1 MNDEQLLRYSRQIM
15 LPQVDIA
22 GQELLLSS
30 TVLILGLGGLGC
42 PAAQYL
48 AAAGVG
54 RMVLVDPDTVDLTNL
69 ARQLLYTTADQGVA
83 KVIAAAARLS
93 AINDGVALET
103 LQTTLTSSALLDQV
117 RRATVV
123 LDCTDNFTSRFAVN
137 AACVQAGVP
146 LVSGAAIRLNGQLTV
161 YDRRQS
167 DAPCYR
173 CLYDEQG
180 NENLSCSE
188 SGILGP
194 VVGTIGTMQALEAIK
209 VITGC
214 GNTLN
219 GRLMIFDAVTMEWQT
234 LQITADPQCPVCG
247 YKNAARR
254 PPPAARKI

>member
-1 MNDEQLLRYSRQIM
+1 MIDEQLLRYSRQIM

-22 GQELLLSS
+22 GQESLLSS

-48 AAAGVG
+48 AGAGVG
-54 RMVLVDPDTVDLTNL
+54 RMILVDPDTVDLSNL
-69 ARQLLYTTADQGVA
+69 ARQLLYSTANQGVA
-83 KVIAAAARLS
+83 KVAAAAARLS
-93 AINDGVALET
+93 TINDGVILET
-103 LQTTLTSSALLDQV
+103 LQQKLTGTALLDQV

-123 LDCTDNFTSRFAVN
+123 LDCTDNFTSRFAIN
-137 AACVQAGVP
+137 AACVAAGVP
-146 LVSGAAIRLNGQLTV
+146 LVSGAAIRFNGQLAV

-173 CLYDEQG
+173 CLYDEQS

-188 SGILGP
+188 SGVLGP
-194 VVGTIGTMQALEAIK
+194 VVGVIGIMQALEAIK
-209 VITGC
+209 LITGC

-219 GRLMIFDAVTMEWQT
+219 GRLMVFDAMTMEWQT
-234 LQITADPQCPVCG
+234 LQITADPQCPVCSD
-247 YKNAARR
+247 KTDARC

>member
-103 LQTTLTSSALLDQV
+103 LQTTLTGSALLDQV
-117 RRATVV
+117 RRATIV
-123 LDCTDNFTSRFAVN
+123 LDCTDKFTSRFAIN

-161 YDRRQS
+161 YDHRQS

-219 GRLMIFDAVTMEWQT
+219 GRLMIFDALTMEWQT

-247 YKNAARR
+247 YKT
-254 PPPAARKI
+254 AARKI

>member
-1 MNDEQLLRYSRQIM
+1 MNDEQLLRYSRQIT

-69 ARQLLYTTADQGVA
+69 ARQLLYSTADQGMA
-83 KVIAAAARLS
+83 KVTAAAARLS

-103 LQTTLTSSALLDQV
+103 LQMTLTGTALLDQV
-117 RRATVV
+117 HRATVV
-123 LDCTDNFTSRFAVN
+123 LDCTDNFTSRFAIN
-137 AACVQAGVP
+137 AACVEAGAP
-146 LVSGAAIRLNGQLTV
+146 LVSGAAIGLTGQLTV
-161 YDRRQS
+161 YDHRHS

-188 SGILGP
+188 SGVLGP

-214 GNTLN
+214 GNTLS
-219 GRLMIFDAVTMEWQT
+219 GRLMIFDAMTMEWQT
-234 LQITADPQCPVCG
+234 LQITPDPQCPVCG
-247 YKNAARR
+247 HG
-254 PPPAARKI
+254 

>member
-103 LQTTLTSSALLDQV
+103 LQKTLTGSALLDQV
-117 RRATVV
+117 RRATIV
-123 LDCTDNFTSRFAVN
+123 LDCTDKFTSRFAIN

-247 YKNAARR
+247 YKT
-254 PPPAARKI
+254 AARKI

>member
-1 MNDEQLLRYSRQIM
+1 MNDEQLLRYSRQIL

-22 GQELLLSS
+22 GQERLLSS
-30 TVLILGLGGLGC
+30 RILILGLGGLGC
-42 PAAQYL
+42 PAAHYL

-54 RMVLVDPDTVDLTNL
+54 TLVLADPDTVDLTNL
-69 ARQLLYTTADQGVA
+69 PRQLLYTSADQGVA
-83 KVIAAAARLS
+83 KAAVAAARLLS
-93 AINDGVALET
+93 IDDNIAVET
-103 LQTTLTSSALLDQV
+103 VQKKLTGIELLDQV
-117 RRATVV
+117 KKSTVV
-123 LDCTDNFTSRFAVN
+123 LDCTDNFQSRFAIN

-161 YDRRQS
+161 YDRRQN

-180 NENLSCSE
+180 NEDLSCVE

-209 VITGC
+209 LITGF

-219 GRLMIFDAVTMEWQT
+219 GRLMIFDAMAMEWQT
-234 LQITADPQCPVCG
+234 LQIRPDPLCPVCG
-247 YKNAARR
+247 GA
-254 PPPAARKI
+254 